1 MRWGR
6 SPPPTELGGTNVSF
20 GTVGTAE
27 NNTHDDAALVARIV
41 GGDSVALET
50 VFQRYGGAVQSMA
63 LRVLRNETLAEDTA
77 QDVFVRFWQ
86 APDRFDPTRGTLRTY
101 LLTLAHRRAVD
112 VVRSEQARINRE
124 EKVPREIPGSIDDEV
139 WSRAV
144 SAEVRRGVASLSDGE
159 REAIELA
166 YFGHLTY
173 VEVAERL
180 GLPEGTVKSRIRSG
194 MRRLSLA
201 LEGEA
206 T

>member
-1 MRWGR
+1 
-6 SPPPTELGGTNVSF
+6 
-20 GTVGTAE
+20 VGTAP
-27 NNTHDDAALVARIV
+27 NNTHDDAALVARV
-41 GGDSVALET
+41 VAGDHDALET

-86 APDRFDPTRGTLRTY
+86 APERFDAARGTLRTY

-112 VVRSEQARINRE
+112 AVRSEQARINRE
-124 EKVPREIPGSIDDEV
+124 EKIPREVPGSIDDEV

-144 SAEVRRGVASLSDGE
+144 SDEVRRAVESLSDGE

-180 GLPEGTVKSRIRSG
+180 GLPEGTVKSRIRTG
-194 MRRLSLA
+194 MQRLSMALA
-201 LEGEA
+201 GA
-206 T
+206 KT